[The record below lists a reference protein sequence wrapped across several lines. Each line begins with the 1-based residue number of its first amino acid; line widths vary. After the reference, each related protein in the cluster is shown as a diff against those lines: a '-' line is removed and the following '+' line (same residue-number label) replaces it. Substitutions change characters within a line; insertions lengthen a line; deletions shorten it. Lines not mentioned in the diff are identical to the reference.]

1 MSRPRTSRASWIK
14 SSAIQKMRSQV
25 VAVRTDRRFGILAQA
40 IHVTLADVPV
50 GRIDRDV
57 ADAVAALLEQRSETV
72 ALLHRVALFQKGIT
86 EQRGA
91 IVKGS
96 DDLFI
101 FQKVKG
107 KVGISGF
114 VVVVEPV
121 RKGMVADEM
130 AHL

>member
-1 MSRPRTSRASWIK
+1 MTYVEAEDIKSKLAIK
-14 SSAIQKMRSQV
+14 SSAIQKMRSKV
-25 VAVRTDRRFGILAQA
+25 VAVLTDRRIGILAQA

-96 DDLFI
+96 D
-101 FQKVKG
+101 
-107 KVGISGF
+107 
-114 VVVVEPV
+114 
-121 RKGMVADEM
+121 
-130 AHL
+130 